1 MDPEVNLDGE
11 SVSRP
16 GNSPLQTPST
26 VSPKIPPSFRSMSD
40 PATTA
45 LPSPQPLSVINA
57 ARKPPQAQA
66 TVATQMRNGKL
77 PEDVQKRLAQFQA
90 QRSQA
95 PQTFTPTFRSGVGSI
110 GGMVGG
116 FQPAPVGA
124 MGARPTPGNWQS
136 APTVPGRGPS
146 LGQRRGLMKMNMP
159 PPAPSPSLNLNSATE
174 EPKLDDG
181 ANVFKKYDRFIDT
194 KTGTLTF
201 AGKATISSKGVEFE
215 SGGKFNI
222 SLNEVD
228 ILDELGKGN
237 YGTVYRVIHRR
248 PANVKATEPN
258 LTIQRR
264 GSTGIEMAMKEIRLE
279 LEDAKFAQIVMELEV
294 LHKCMS
300 PFVIDFYGAF
310 FQEGAVYMCIEYMDG
325 GSVDKLY
332 KGGVPEPALRKIAYA
347 VVKGLKCL
355 KDEHNI
361 IHRDVKPTNILVN
374 TRGQVKLCDFG
385 VSGNLV
391 ASIAKTNIGCQ
402 SYMAPERIASGGI
415 QAAFSSGSNSAAVT
429 YSVQSDIWSLGL
441 SLLECGLGSYPY
453 PPETYNTI
461 FSQLSA
467 IVEGSPPDLPK
478 GFSANA
484 QDFVKRCLAKDP
496 SRRPTYAV
504 LLRHPWI
511 AELDK
516 INTIAENEEDEEPST
531 ADQNGAAVQEKIE
544 TSPISGKVLARIDED
559 VSVWVSNALALR
571 RGEKAAGQGESK
583 KPPMHAAPL
592 DVIRTPD
599 ASSETVTDEN
609 VKSLT
614 GSLEALEVKD

>member
-1 MDPEVNLDGE
+1 
-11 SVSRP
+11 
-16 GNSPLQTPST
+16 
-26 VSPKIPPSFRSMSD
+26 
-40 PATTA
+40 
-45 LPSPQPLSVINA
+45 
-57 ARKPPQAQA
+57 
-66 TVATQMRNGKL
+66 MRNGKL

-90 QRSQA
+90 KRSQA
-95 PQTFTPTFRSGVGSI
+95 PQAFTPTFRSGAGGVGGMMSGI
-110 GGMVGG
+110 GGIGG
-116 FQPAPVGA
+116 FQIPAGGA
-124 MGARPTPGNWQS
+124 GVAGGRPLPGGNWQS

-146 LGQRRGLMKMNMP
+146 LGQRRGMKLNMSP
-159 PPAPSPSLNLNSATE
+159 TAPSTPSLSLNGATE
-174 EPKLDDG
+174 EARPDDG
-181 ANVFKKYDRFIDT
+181 ANAFKKYDRFIDT

-222 SLNEVD
+222 SLKEVD

-248 PANVKATEPN
+248 PANVRASEP
-258 LTIQRR
+258 TMTRR

-279 LEDAKFAQIVMELEV
+279 LEDSKFAQIVMELEV

-310 FQEGAVYMCIEYMDG
+310 FQEGAVYMCMEYMDG

-415 QAAFSSGSNSAAVT
+415 QAAFSSGSNSSAVT

-441 SLLECGLGSYPY
+441 SLLECGLGAYPY

-467 IVEGSPPDLPK
+467 IVEGHPPDLPE

-484 QDFVKRCLAKDP
+484 QDFVKRCLVKDP
-496 SRRPTYAV
+496 ARRPTYAV

-511 AELDK
+511 ADLDK
-516 INTIAENEEDEEPST
+516 INTIAEDGEEEEATATDE
-531 ADQNGAAVQEKIE
+531 DGATVPDEIE
-544 TSPISGKVLARIDED
+544 TSPISGKVLAPIDEE
-559 VSVWVSNALALR
+559 VSVWVISALAAR
-571 RGEKAAGQGESK
+571 QSEKEEEQGETK

-592 DVIRTPD
+592 DVIGTP
-599 ASSETVTDEN
+599 EPTPGNITDEN
-609 VKSLT
+609 VKNLT
-614 GSLEALEVKD
+614 GSLEGLEVKD

>member
-1 MDPEVNLDGE
+1 
-11 SVSRP
+11 
-16 GNSPLQTPST
+16 
-26 VSPKIPPSFRSMSD
+26 
-40 PATTA
+40 
-45 LPSPQPLSVINA
+45 
-57 ARKPPQAQA
+57 
-66 TVATQMRNGKL
+66 MRNGKL
-77 PEDVQKRLAQFQA
+77 PEDVQARLAQFQA
-90 QRSQA
+90 QRSKA
-95 PQTFTPTFRSGVGSI
+95 PQAFTPTFRSGGGSV
-110 GGMVGG
+110 GGMMGG
-116 FQPAPVGA
+116 FQPAPAV
-124 MGARPTPGNWQS
+124 ARPVPGNWQS

-159 PPAPSPSLNLNSATE
+159 PPAPTPSLSLNGATE
-174 EPKLDDG
+174 EAKPNDDG
-181 ANVFKKYDRFIDT
+181 ANAFKKYDRFIDT

-222 SLNEVD
+222 SLSEVD

-248 PANVKATEPN
+248 PANVKATSPDMMA
-258 LTIQRR
+258 QRR

-441 SLLECGLGSYPY
+441 SLLECGIGSYPY

-467 IVEGSPPDLPK
+467 IVEGSPPDLPE
-478 GFSANA
+478 GFSPMA

-511 AELDK
+511 ADLDK
-516 INTIAENEEDEEPST
+516 INTIAEHEEDEESSMT
-531 ADQNGAAVQEKIE
+531 DKDGGVFHEKIE
-544 TSPISGKVLARIDED
+544 TSPISGKVLTRIDED
-559 VSVWVSNALALR
+559 VSVWVANALAQR
-571 RGEKAAGQGESK
+571 RGEKASGQGESK

-592 DVIRTPD
+592 DVIGTPE
-599 ASSETVTDEN
+599 ASPNVTDEN

-614 GSLEALEVKD
+614 GSLEGLEVKD

>member
-1 MDPEVNLDGE
+1 MEREAIVDGDAAT
-11 SVSRP
+11 RP
-16 GNSPLQTPST
+16 TNSPLQSPPLA
-26 VSPKIPPSFRSMSD
+26 VSSKIPPSFRSMSD

-45 LPSPQPLSVINA
+45 PSPQPLSVINA
-57 ARKPPQAQA
+57 ARKPPQAQP
-66 TVATQMRNGKL
+66 TVASQMRNGKL

-95 PQTFTPTFRSGVGSI
+95 PQTFTPTFRSGIGSV
-110 GGMVGG
+110 GGMMGG
-116 FQPAPVGA
+116 FQPAPAGA
-124 MGARPTPGNWQS
+124 LGGRPAPGNWQS
-136 APTVPGRGPS
+136 APSVPGRGPS

-159 PPAPSPSLNLNSATE
+159 PPAPSPSLSMNNAAE
-174 EPKLDDG
+174 ETKLDDG
-181 ANVFKKYDRFIDT
+181 ANAFKKYDRYIDT

-222 SLNEVD
+222 SLSEVD

-258 LTIQRR
+258 LTTQRR

-441 SLLECGLGSYPY
+441 SLLECGIGSYPY

-467 IVEGSPPDLPK
+467 IVEGSPPDLPE
-478 GFSANA
+478 GFSPTA

-516 INTIAENEEDEEPST
+516 INTIAESEEDEEPST
-531 ADQNGAAVQEKIE
+531 TEKNGTTVQEKIE

-559 VSVWVSNALALR
+559 VSVWVANALALR
-571 RGEKAAGQGESK
+571 RGEKAAGQAEAK

-592 DVIRTPD
+592 DVIGTPE
-599 ASSETVTDEN
+599 ANSESVTDEN
-609 VKSLT
+609 VKRLA
-614 GSLEALEVKD
+614 GSLEALEVKE